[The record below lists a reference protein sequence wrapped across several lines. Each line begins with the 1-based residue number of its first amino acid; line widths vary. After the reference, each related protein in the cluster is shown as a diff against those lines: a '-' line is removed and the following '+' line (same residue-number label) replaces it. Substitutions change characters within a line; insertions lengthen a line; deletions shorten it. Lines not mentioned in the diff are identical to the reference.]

1 MIFNNLPRAGKFYG
15 KTFAFPVHV
24 YYEDTDAEGVV
35 YYANYLKYAER
46 ARSECLRA
54 MNINQKEILK
64 TEHTGFV
71 VRSCQTEYLNS
82 AYLDDELTV
91 TMEVAQIGGAS
102 LVLKQAIFRGEEL
115 ITLLELKVVNL
126 NLETH
131 RPERISAEIKEKI
144 SKFV

>member
-1 MIFNNLPRAGKFYG
+1 MIFDNLPRNGAFYG

-91 TMEVAQIGGAS
+91 TMEVSEIGGAS
-102 LVLKQAIFRGEEL
+102 MILKQAIFRGEEL
-115 ITLLELKVVNL
+115 LTLLELKVVNL
-126 NLETH
+126 NLITH
-131 RPERISAEIKEKI
+131 KPTRISSEIREKI
-144 SKFV
+144 NTFV